1 MSWFNFS
8 RASASSSNTRATPP
22 PPPRRQPPVDSHK
35 LDALDQSYASISAVT
50 APTLRIGRIDKT
62 LALATNLLSDRT
74 LSTNQHRLVNIAVSK
89 VARFAVTT
97 IISDSGIF
105 TQQWHLQQYLQRCI
119 DADEAIYAPSG
130 SPIASLE
137 TTQLRCAAAAQDIV
151 DMFHKDWEKTRSMQ
165 WDIWLERATGRTP
178 LRQFSVFRK
187 TRHEVYCSLASR
199 HHHNALRASESG
211 DFKGALSILSEGDGA
226 CRMALEL
233 EEAMNAD
240 QQVHTCTAEEDILEE
255 AADITASYK
264 ILESTCTATRA
275 LESGHGNF
283 TAAVAD
289 SAEKLMDYALL
300 ALDNYRHAL
309 SCATSKDI
317 ELEAESVYY
326 LAKTYQILLKNE
338 TKAHELYLRSI
349 SLVITLSPK
358 LPGGSWF
365 TEAKKAVE
373 ARRAKL
379 KAQEDSEWHSRRG
392 PIYEKVKDKVEEIHK
407 KSEDDARQLVEWLMK
422 TYPPK
427 TEGDAPDLT
436 KSKADLPD
444 KRAVLEAVRRYHPD
458 KNMAFGDEWHVIAE
472 EITKCLN
479 NCFGRLKSL

>member
-1 MSWFNFS
+1 M
-8 RASASSSNTRATPP
+8 R
-22 PPPRRQPPVDSHK
+22 
-35 LDALDQSYASISAVT
+35 
-50 APTLRIGRIDKT
+50 
-62 LALATNLLSDRT
+62 
-74 LSTNQHRLVNIAVSK
+74 
-89 VARFAVTT
+89 
-97 IISDSGIF
+97 
-105 TQQWHLQQYLQRCI
+105 
-119 DADEAIYAPSG
+119 
-130 SPIASLE
+130 
-137 TTQLRCAAAAQDIV
+137 
-151 DMFHKDWEKTRSMQ
+151 
-165 WDIWLERATGRTP
+165 WDIWLERATGRTS

-187 TRHEVYCSLASR
+187 PRHEVYCSLASR
-199 HHHNALRASESG
+199 YHHDALRASESG
-211 DFKGALSILSEGDGA
+211 DFKGALSILAEGDGA

-233 EEAMNAD
+233 EEAMHAD
-240 QQVHTCTAEEDILEE
+240 RQAHTAEEDIFEE
-255 AADITASYK
+255 AADITASYE
-264 ILESTCTATRA
+264 ILVSTCTATRA
-275 LESGHGNF
+275 LESGHGRF
-283 TAAVAD
+283 AAAVAD

-326 LAKTYQILLKNE
+326 VAKTYQILLKNE
-338 TKAHELYLRSI
+338 TKAHELYLRAI
-349 SLVITLSPK
+349 SLVTTLSPK
-358 LPGGSWF
+358 LPGGTWF

-379 KAQEDSEWHSRRG
+379 KAQEDSEWHTRRG

-407 KSEDDARQLVEWLMK
+407 KSDEDARQLVEWLMK

-458 KNMAFGDEWHVIAE
+458 KNMAFGDEWHVLAE